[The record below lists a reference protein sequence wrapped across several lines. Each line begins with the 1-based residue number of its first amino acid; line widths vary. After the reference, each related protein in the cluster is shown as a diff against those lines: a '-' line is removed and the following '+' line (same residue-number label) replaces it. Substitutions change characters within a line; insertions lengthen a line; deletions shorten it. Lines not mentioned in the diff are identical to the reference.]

1 MQTSMFSVEEA
12 QRVQGSVLASA
23 AHLSTQCFQGWANP
37 VVASCKDAADLIGAL
52 LAEREAAQARI
63 AELEW
68 ALRDVREEICTGPVN
83 DVLWHNEIPSE
94 TTVDFICNTLNDDW
108 DYDKWLEAREALEG
122 KG

>member
-1 MQTSMFSVEEA
+1 MTNETTAPERIWFNGGLIESHMHTSRREFAGGVEYVRA
-12 QRVQGSVLASA
+12 
-23 AHLSTQCFQGWANP
+23 
-37 VVASCKDAADLIGAL
+37 DAL
-52 LAEREAAQARI
+52 EAAQARI
-63 AELEW
+63 AELEG

-108 DYDKWLEAREALEG
+108 DYDKWLETRAALEG